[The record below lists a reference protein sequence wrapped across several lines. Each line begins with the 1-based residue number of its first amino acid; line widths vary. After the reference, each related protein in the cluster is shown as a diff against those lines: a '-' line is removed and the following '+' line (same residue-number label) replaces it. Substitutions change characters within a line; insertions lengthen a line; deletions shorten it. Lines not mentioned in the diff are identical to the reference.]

1 MSLEACACIVL
12 GDFHVNKQHECVAP
26 HIPASASE
34 AAQNTW
40 ARNQACYCMLWTAV
54 LLLLLWKRN
63 GSMTENED
71 LEPLPAVTP
80 QPGSFKLAYLRTGL
94 C

>member
-12 GDFHVNKQHECVAP
+12 GDFRVNIQHECVAP
-26 HIPASASE
+26 HMPTSASE
-34 AAQNTW
+34 ATQNTW
-40 ARNQACYCMLWTAV
+40 AQNQAYYCMLWTAV

-71 LEPLPAVTP
+71 LEPHPAVIP
-80 QPGSFKLAYLRTGL
+80 QPGSFKLAYLRIVL